1 MKRNTKPTGAKEES
15 KMAGKPKV
23 AIAWL
28 GACGGCDEA
37 VVDLNE
43 AILDVADAVDIIFW
57 PVALDFKYKH
67 LESMQDGEIALSLVT
82 GSVRNSEQ
90 EEVARLL
97 RRKSQLVIAFGA
109 CACFGGTPALANF
122 RTKEDI
128 YNWVYRDAPTV
139 VNPANNIPQT
149 KTWVDGKELM
159 LPEFFPHVYTLNQVV
174 PVDYYLPGCPPPPDL
189 IGNMVQAVLTG
200 DLPPKGSALAPRNAL
215 CDVCDR
221 NKTKP
226 YRIELKEIKRIHE
239 VEADP
244 ETCFLAK
251 GIICLG
257 PATRAGCGESCIKVN
272 TPCRGCFGPVEGV
285 QDAGARYLSAL
296 ASLFKVGKDDDIKQ
310 IMDTV
315 VDPAGTFYRFTQA
328 SSILGAKTIEKSEEV

>member
-1 MKRNTKPTGAKEES
+1 
-15 KMAGKPKV
+15 MAGKPKV

-43 AILDVADAVDIIFW
+43 AILNVAEAVDIIFW

-67 LESMQDGEIALSLVT
+67 LESMQDGEIALSIVT

-97 RRKSQLVIAFGA
+97 RKKSQLVIAFGA
-109 CACFGGTPALANF
+109 CACFGGTPGLANF

-128 YNWVYRDAPTV
+128 YDWVYRDAPTV
-139 VNPANNIPQT
+139 VNPNHNVPQT
-149 KTWVDGKELM
+149 KTWVAGKELM
-159 LPEFFPHVYTLNQVV
+159 LPEFFPHVYTLDQVI

-189 IGNMVQAVLTG
+189 IGNMLQAVLAG

-215 CDVCDR
+215 CDVCER

-328 SSILGAKTIEKSEEV
+328 SSLLGAKKLKRGEEV